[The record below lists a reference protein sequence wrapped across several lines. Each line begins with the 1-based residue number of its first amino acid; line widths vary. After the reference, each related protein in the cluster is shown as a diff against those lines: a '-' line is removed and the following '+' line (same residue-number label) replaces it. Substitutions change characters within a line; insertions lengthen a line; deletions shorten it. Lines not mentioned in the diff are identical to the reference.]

1 MKKTFLL
8 VVLMSLIGFKVNAQ
22 SSLIATLSHENDV
35 KVFYGASALKEAH
48 EAAVGGDVITLS
60 AGRFNAVNI
69 SKAITLRGA
78 SMALD
83 TVYNNEPTVLSGDFS
98 INVSDTL
105 NRLTLEGLYSNHTI
119 KYSGA
124 LENAMFIKCR
134 FKSISDNSAS
144 SSYLKNATFLHCRIS
159 DNIDLH
165 DFRSSA
171 SMINCIIEDPYTQS
185 GPFEFV
191 NCVIFKCSGTFNISM
206 YNSSFKNCILM
217 TGYGS
222 DLIHSSCTA
231 YNCVSNYDS
240 FLFKKITNST
250 NKGEIPLTDL
260 FKTYTTMTSLENL
273 DDEMFELT
281 DEAKTKYLGT
291 DGTQVG
297 IYGGSMPFDITPT
310 NPQITKCN
318 VASKSTID
326 GKLSVDIQINAI
338 D

>member
-1 MKKTFLL
+1 
-8 VVLMSLIGFKVNAQ
+8 MSLIGFNYVAAQ

-60 AGRFNAVNI
+60 TGRFNAVDI
-69 SKAITLRGA
+69 KKAITLRGA
-78 SMALD
+78 GMALD
-83 TVYNNEPTVLSGDFS
+83 TVYQNEPTVLSGNFKIS
-98 INVSDTL
+98 VADTI

-119 KYSGA
+119 YYAGE

-134 FKSISDNSAS
+134 FSSFSYDNNSL
-144 SSYLKNATFLHCRIS
+144 LKNATFLHCRIS
-159 DNIDLH
+159 SYINLWDT
-165 DFRSSA
+165 STA
-171 SMINCIIEDPYTQS
+171 SMINCIIEDAS
-185 GPFEFV
+185 SS
-191 NCVIFKCSGTFNISM
+191 SGTFEFI
-206 YNSSFKNCILM
+206 NCITRFNDSTVEAVSNSTYTNCIVM
-217 TGYGS
+217 SRYAS
-222 DLIHSSCTA
+222 YSIPASCTM
-231 YNCVSNYDS
+231 YNCVTNCKTNIFDKS
-240 FLFKKITNST
+240 TNST
-250 NKGEIPLTDL
+250 NKYGVPLTEL
-260 FKTYTTMTSLENL
+260 FKTYTTEKAFMYL

-297 IYGGSMPFDITPT
+297 IHGGSIPFDITPT

>member
-1 MKKTFLL
+1 MKKTFIL
-8 VVLMSLIGFKVNAQ
+8 VVLMSLIGFNHVAAQ

-48 EAAVGGDVITLS
+48 ETAVGGDVITLS
-60 AGRFNAVNI
+60 SGRFNAVDI
-69 SKAITLRGA
+69 TKAITLRGA
-78 SMALD
+78 GMALD
-83 TVYNNEPTVLSGDFS
+83 TVYHNEPTVLSGDFKIS
-98 INVSDTL
+98 VADTI

-119 KYSGA
+119 NYSDA

-134 FKSISDNSAS
+134 FKSISNSS
-144 SSYLKNATFLHCRIS
+144 LSSYLKNATFLHCRIS
-159 DNIDLH
+159 DNIHLNNS
-165 DFRSSA
+165 RSSV

-191 NCVIFKCSGTFNISM
+191 NCVIYKYSSTFSASI

-217 TGYGS
+217 TIYGN
-222 DLIHSSCTA
+222 DYILSSCTA
-231 YNCVSNYDS
+231 YNCVSNFDS
-240 FLFKKITNST
+240 YLFKNITNST
-250 NKGEIPLTDL
+250 NKGGIPLTDL
-260 FKTYTTMTSLENL
+260 FKTYKTEKVFLYL

-297 IYGGSMPFDITPT
+297 IHGGSIPFDITPT

>member
-1 MKKTFLL
+1 
-8 VVLMSLIGFKVNAQ
+8 MSLIGFNVNAQ

-119 KYSGA
+119 QYSGA

-134 FKSISDNSAS
+134 FKKITYRS
-144 SSYLKNATFLHCRIS
+144 STGYMKNATFLHCRIS
-159 DNIDLH
+159 ESIYINEQKG
-165 DFRSSA
+165 SA
-171 SMINCIIEDPYTQS
+171 SMINCIIEDPATS
-185 GPFEFV
+185 NASIEFV
-191 NCVIFKCSGTFNISM
+191 NCVIVWKHLTISNAI
-206 YNSSFKNCILM
+206 YNSNFTNCIIMSDYDYNLN
-217 TGYGS
+217 GS
-222 DLIHSSCTA
+222 NTM
-231 YNCVSNYDS
+231 YNCVSNLKVFYYS
-240 FLFKKITNST
+240 TNST

-260 FKTYTTMTSLENL
+260 FKTYTTVTSLENL

-318 VASKSTID
+318 VAAKSTVD
-326 GKLSVDIQINAI
+326 GKLSVDIQINAVE
-338 D
+338 

>member
-60 AGRFNAVNI
+60 SGRFNAVDI
-69 SKAITLRGA
+69 TKAITLRGA

-83 TVYNNEPTVLSGDFS
+83 TVYHNEPTVLSGDFR

-119 KYSGA
+119 RYSDA

-134 FKSISDNSAS
+134 FKFISNSSS

-159 DNIDLH
+159 DIINLNDS
-165 DFRSSA
+165 RSSV
-171 SMINCIIEDPYTQS
+171 SMINCIIEDPCTQS

-191 NCVIFKCSGTFNISM
+191 NCVIYKYSDSFKNSI

-217 TGYGS
+217 TIYGS
-222 DLIHSSCTA
+222 EYIDSSCTA
-231 YNCVSNYDS
+231 YNCVSNLYS
-240 FLFKKITNST
+240 NFFNNITNST
-250 NKGEIPLTDL
+250 NKGGIPLTDL
-260 FKTYTTMTSLENL
+260 FKTYTTETSLENL

-291 DGTQVG
+291 DGTQIG
-297 IYGGSMPFDITPT
+297 IHGGSIPFDITPT